1 MTDSEKNGPVPR
13 EPEPGPENLPRTR
26 SGGEEQPASQR
37 RAISDAMMQALED
50 DMDRRP
56 GVYRRLATS

>member
-1 MTDSEKNGPVPR
+1 MTDVEKNGPVPR
-13 EPEPGPENLPRTR
+13 EPELGPE
-26 SGGEEQPASQR
+26 EEGRPGSRR

-56 GVYRRLATS
+56 GVWRRRDGS